1 MFKTFS
7 IGFIGAGINS
17 EIGKIHQCATE
28 MDSLWKISAGCFSN
42 NKKINQMTGKRLNL
56 QKNKIYNTYEELIN
70 KEKNLDAVL
79 IATPTPSHFKIIEK
93 ILKKKI
99 PVICEKSFVT
109 SVDEFK
115 KIKKLIKKN
124 FVSIIY
130 NYTGYPMIQELQKII
145 NKKDLG
151 VINKIHVEMPS
162 EAYLKKTVK
171 GKIIKPKNWRL
182 KDGKIPMV
190 SLDLGVHIHHLIYYL
205 TKFTP
210 KNVLSI
216 NSTHGNFKNIVDDTF
231 CLVKY
236 NNFTNGVIWFSKS
249 AIGHR
254 NGLKLRVYGNKAS
267 VEWEQIK
274 PEVIKFYK
282 NDGKINILDRE
293 NIYLKNDLIKNYRFK
308 AGHPSGFLEAFA
320 NHYKDIYNEIKF
332 YKKNKKVSKNF
343 IFGPNHAE
351 KSLKFFEAVQKS
363 NKLKKWIK
371 I

>member
-1 MFKTFS
+1 
-7 IGFIGAGINS
+7 
-17 EIGKIHQCATE
+17 
-28 MDSLWKISAGCFSN
+28 
-42 NKKINQMTGKRLNL
+42 
-56 QKNKIYNTYEELIN
+56 
-70 KEKNLDAVL
+70 
-79 IATPTPSHFKIIEK
+79 
-93 ILKKKI
+93 
-99 PVICEKSFVT
+99 
-109 SVDEFK
+109 
-115 KIKKLIKKN
+115 
-124 FVSIIY
+124 
-130 NYTGYPMIQELQKII
+130 MIQELQKII